1 MFTLPA
7 LRYWLPNLFTF
18 ASTFTGVLIIYLSA
32 RAETPTDFY
41 LAALLIPM
49 ACVLDGFDGRVA
61 RWTHGESAMGVQL
74 DSMSDLTTF
83 GVAPAFLTYYWALS
97 GLGFGGLALCFVFVA
112 GAMLRLARF
121 NVQAEVDQGVSR
133 YFSGLPVPMAAMG
146 IATLVCLDTRILQ
159 HAEWA
164 NSARAGIGASVV
176 ILALLMV
183 SNIPFRT
190 FKDMRRSPGNILF
203 VSTVLTLLV
212 VLTYRFDILT
222 ALGAIFSGYF
232 FGNLIVALLTRG
244 WRVMELDVIEFED
257 DVLPHVAT
265 TSEDEYDARS

>member
-32 RAETPTDFY
+32 RAQGPADFY

-61 RWTHGESAMGVQL
+61 RWTHGESAIGVQL

-83 GVAPAFLTYYWALS
+83 GVAPAFLTYYWALE
-97 GLGFGGLALCFVFVA
+97 GLGLGGLVLCFVFVA

-121 NVQAEVDQGVSR
+121 NVQAEFDQGMAR

-146 IATLVCLDTRILQ
+146 IATLVCVDTRILQ
-159 HAEWA
+159 HVSLSSTA
-164 NSARAGIGASVV
+164 STGISIAVV
-176 ILALLMV
+176 LLALLMV

-190 FKDMRRSPGNILF
+190 FKDMHRSPGNIFF
-203 VSTVLTLLV
+203 VSSVLTMLV
-212 VLTYRFDILT
+212 VLTYRYDILT

-232 FGNLIVALLTRG
+232 FGNLVVALLTRG
-244 WRVMELDVIEFED
+244 WRVMEIDVIEFQDDPYDDLQHSLED
-257 DVLPHVAT
+257 KLD
-265 TSEDEYDARS
+265 

>member
-18 ASTFTGVLIIYLSA
+18 SSAFTGVLIIFLSA
-32 RAETPTDFY
+32 RAIEPNDFY

-61 RWTHGESAMGVQL
+61 RWTRGESAMGVQL
-74 DSMSDLTTF
+74 DSMSDLTAF
-83 GVAPAFLTYYWALS
+83 GVAPAFLVYYWALE
-97 GLGFGGLALCFVFVA
+97 GVGFGGLLLCFIYVV

-121 NVQAEVDQGVSR
+121 NVQAENEQGVSR

-146 IATLVCLDTRILQ
+146 VATLVCLDTRILQ
-159 HAEWA
+159 HASLST
-164 NSARAGIGASVV
+164 SALVGIAVAMVLLG
-176 ILALLMV
+176 LLMV
-183 SNIPFRT
+183 SNLPFRT
-190 FKDMRRSPGNILF
+190 FKDMRRSPGNVLFITAIL
-203 VSTVLTLLV
+203 SMLV
-212 VLTYRFDILT
+212 VLTYRYDVLT

-244 WRVMELDVIEFED
+244 WRIADDGTPILDD
-257 DVLPHVAT
+257 DLTEAIDGDV
-265 TSEDEYDARS
+265 D